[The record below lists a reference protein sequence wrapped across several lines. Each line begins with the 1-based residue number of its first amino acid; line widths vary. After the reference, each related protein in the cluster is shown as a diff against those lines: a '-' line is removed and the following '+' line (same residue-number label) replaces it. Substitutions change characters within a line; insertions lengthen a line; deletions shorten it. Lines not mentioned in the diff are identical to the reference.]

1 MIDFFV
7 ISTRP
12 GKRGTVE
19 VYPKFI
25 IKKSTDLMIR
35 GGDFYA
41 IWVEERGLWST
52 DEDDVVQLID
62 RELNDYVQKNGDR
75 IKEENNASK
84 IYVLRMQDAGSG
96 MIDAWHKYCQ
106 RQMRDNFHMLDE
118 TLIFSNHETTKKD
131 YASKRLSYPL
141 EAGDTSAYDKLISTL
156 YSEE

>member
-62 RELNDYVQKNGDR
+62 RELNDYAQKMVTVLKKR
-75 IKEENNASK
+75 I
-84 IYVLRMQDAGSG
+84 MQVRSTYYAC
-96 MIDAWHKYCQ
+96 K
-106 RQMRDNFHMLDE
+106 MLG
-118 TLIFSNHETTKKD
+118 LV
-131 YASKRLSYPL
+131 
-141 EAGDTSAYDKLISTL
+141 
-156 YSEE
+156 